1 MELLDL
7 DGVIEKGVFE
17 IPSYQRG
24 YAWQMRQLKDFWND
38 LEHVSKL
45 GNQFHYMHSLTLRE
59 LENEFENSAFEI
71 IDGQQRLATSLI
83 LLGLL
88 AKTTQNK
95 DPKYS
100 LINLEPILSYKYYGL
115 SEAFRAITEEEKDLE
130 AFKTSFYA
138 KNLIEAYA
146 FFKEKISDT
155 PIETLEKMFDALI
168 KKMLFSVVGLNDSRI
183 DPFSS
188 FETIN
193 NRGKDL
199 STLELLKNRLH
210 FVAHKICE
218 GKKLEKLQQE
228 INDTYTLI
236 YHDLRQFEDDHLEGF
251 LKHFVAYYYGEKGD
265 FKKRLLEMEFNAHK
279 RYTDNTNFNDE
290 YEKIDELLLY
300 LSYSSKVWYFL
311 HTLDDEEL
319 RIEITPKM
327 RGLLDKMRRLNAL
340 NDNAFLPL
348 LLSLLTIQRAGKSAN
363 EQPYTTKELEGLL
376 EHLERFGFLI
386 YVVAGKNTAKNEWI
400 ELAFKAIQ
408 AYRFWGDKIT
418 IENLP
423 TLEENFFNRQG
434 NSALELLEES
444 IHSLKNTEKWYKW
457 GKALNYLLY
466 EYELHHNPE
475 TTLNFDGSIESIE
488 HILPQNPDQ
497 GYSAKEKNWAKNPNI
512 VHALGNLLLMAKNAN
527 SSLSNKPFDEKRK
540 EYLKGS
546 YSEKEVAKNASFG
559 VEQIKERSEKL
570 LDFLIARYRIAELV
584 DESTIKAFKNALLK
598 TLDDASL
605 KNKGSIFS
613 ASNHNKEEQAM
624 LKR

>member
-1 MELLDL
+1 MELLNL

-24 YAWQMRQLKDFWND
+24 YAWQDRQLKDFWND

-45 GNQFHYMHSLTLRE
+45 GDKFHYMHSLTLRE
-59 LENEFENSAFEI
+59 LENEFESSAFEI

-88 AKTTQNK
+88 AKTIQNK

-115 SEAFRAITEEEKDLE
+115 NEAFRAITEEEKDLE

-138 KNLIEAYA
+138 KNLIDAYT

-155 PIETLEKMFDALI
+155 PVGTLEKMFDALI
-168 KKMLFSVVGLNDSRI
+168 KKMLFSVVGLNDNRI

-199 STLELLKNRLH
+199 STLELFKNRLH
-210 FVAHKICE
+210 FVAHKICN

-236 YHDLRQFEDDHLEGF
+236 YHDLRQFEDAHLEGF

-279 RYTDNTNFNDE
+279 RYTDNTNFDDE
-290 YEKIDELLLY
+290 YEKIDDLLFY
-300 LSYSSKVWYFL
+300 LSYSSKVWHFL
-311 HTLDDEEL
+311 HTLDEKSIALIFDDNRKLEM
-319 RIEITPKM
+319 EITPKM
-327 RGLLDKMRRLNAL
+327 HDLLDKMRRLNAL
-340 NDNAFLPL
+340 SDNAFLPL

-376 EHLERFGFLI
+376 EYLERFGFLV
-386 YVVAGKNTAKNEWI
+386 YGVAGKNTAKNEWI
-400 ELAFKAIQ
+400 ESAFETFR
-408 AYRFWGDKIT
+408 AYRYGEENIV
-418 IENLP
+418 IEELP
-423 TLEENFFNRQG
+423 TLEKSFFNRQG
-434 NSALELLEES
+434 NSGLELLEEY
-444 IHSLKNTEKWYKW
+444 IHSKKNAEKWYRW

-475 TTLNFDGSIESIE
+475 TTLNFDSSLESIE

-512 VHALGNLLLMAKNAN
+512 VHALGNLLLIPKNAN

-570 LDFLIARYRIAELV
+570 LDFLIAHYRIAELV
-584 DESTIKAFKNALLK
+584 GESAIKAFKNA
-598 TLDDASL
+598 SL
-605 KNKGSIFS
+605 KDIK
-613 ASNHNKEEQAM
+613 
-624 LKR
+624 

>member
-1 MELLDL
+1 MELLNL

-24 YAWQMRQLKDFWND
+24 YAWQERQLKDFWND

-45 GNQFHYMHSLTLRE
+45 GDKFHYMHSLTLRE
-59 LENEFENSAFEI
+59 LENEFESSTFEI

-88 AKTTQNK
+88 AKITQNK

-115 SEAFRAITEEEKDLE
+115 NEAFRAITEEEKDLE

-138 KNLIEAYA
+138 KNLIDAYA

-155 PIETLEKMFDALI
+155 PVETLEKMFDALI
-168 KKMLFSVVGLNDSRI
+168 KKMLFSVVGLNDNRI

-199 STLELLKNRLH
+199 STLELFKNRLH
-210 FVAHKICE
+210 FVAHKICD

-236 YHDLRQFEDDHLEGF
+236 YHDLRQFEDAHLEGF

-290 YEKIDELLLY
+290 YERIDDLLFY
-300 LSYSSKVWYFL
+300 LSYSYKVWNFL

-327 RGLLDKMRRLNAL
+327 RGLLEKMRRLNAL
-340 NDNAFLPL
+340 SENAFLPL

-376 EHLERFGFLI
+376 EYLERFGFLI
-386 YVVAGKNTAKNEWI
+386 YGVAGKNTAKNEWI
-400 ELAFKAIQ
+400 ELAFEALR
-408 AYRFWGDKIT
+408 AYRYGEENT
-418 IENLP
+418 AIEKLP
-423 TLEENFFNRQG
+423 TLEKSFFNRQG
-434 NSALELLEES
+434 NSGLELLEES
-444 IHSLKNTEKWYKW
+444 IHSKKNTEKWYQW

-475 TTLNFDGSIESIE
+475 TTLNFDSSIESIE
-488 HILPQNPDQ
+488 HILPQKPDQ
-497 GYSAKEKNWAKNPNI
+497 GYSAKEKDWAKNPHI
-512 VHALGNLLLMAKNAN
+512 VHALGNLLLISKNAN

-540 EYLKGS
+540 QYLKGS

-559 VEQIKERSEKL
+559 VAQIKERSEKL
-570 LDFLIARYRIAELV
+570 LDFLIAHYRIAELV
-584 DESTIKAFKNALLK
+584 NESAIKAFKNALLK
-598 TLDDASL
+598 DI
-605 KNKGSIFS
+605 K
-613 ASNHNKEEQAM
+613 
-624 LKR
+624 

>member
-7 DGVIEKGVFE
+7 DGVMAKGVFE

-24 YAWQMRQLKDFWND
+24 YAWQMGQLKDFWND

-45 GNQFHYMHSLTLRE
+45 GSQFHYMHSLTLRE

-115 SEAFRAITEEEKDLE
+115 SEAFRAITEEEKDLK

-138 KNLIEAYA
+138 KNLIDAYT

-155 PIETLEKMFDALI
+155 PIEALEKMFDALI
-168 KKMLFSVVGLNDSRI
+168 KKMLFSVVELKDNRI

-199 STLELLKNRLH
+199 STLELFKNRLH
-210 FVAHKICE
+210 FVAHKICD

-236 YHDLRQFEDDHLEGF
+236 YHDLRQFEDNHLEGF

-290 YEKIDELLLY
+290 YEKIDELLFY
-300 LSYSSKVWYFL
+300 LSYSSKVWNFL
-311 HTLDDEEL
+311 HTLDEESIAL
-319 RIEITPKM
+319 IVDDNKKLEIEITPKM
-327 RGLLDKMRRLNAL
+327 RGLLEKMRRLNAL
-340 NDNAFLPL
+340 SDNAFLPL

-386 YVVAGKNTAKNEWI
+386 YGVAGKNTAKNEWI

-423 TLEENFFNRQG
+423 TLEKNFFNRQG
-434 NSALELLEES
+434 NSTLELLEES
-444 IHSLKNTEKWYKW
+444 ILSKKNAEKWYQW

-497 GYSAKEKNWAKNPNI
+497 GYSVKEKSWAKNPHV
-512 VHALGNLLLMAKNAN
+512 VHALGNLLLISKNAN
-527 SSLSNKPFDEKRK
+527 SSLSNKPFEEKRK
-540 EYLKGS
+540 AYLKGS

-559 VEQIKERSEKL
+559 VAQIKERSEKL
-570 LDFLIARYRIAELV
+570 LDFLIVHYRIAELV
-584 DESTIKAFKNALLK
+584 GESAIKAFKNALLK
-598 TLDDASL
+598 EI
-605 KNKGSIFS
+605 K
-613 ASNHNKEEQAM
+613 
-624 LKR
+624 

>member
-24 YAWQMRQLKDFWND
+24 YAWQERQLKDFWND

-45 GNQFHYMHSLTLRE
+45 GDKFHYMHSLTLRE

-71 IDGQQRLATSLI
+71 IDGQQRLVTSLI

-115 SEAFRAITEEEKDLE
+115 REAFRAITEEEKDLE

-146 FFKEKISDT
+146 FFQEKISNT
-155 PIETLEKMFDALI
+155 PIEALEKMFDALI
-168 KKMLFSVVGLNDSRI
+168 KKMLFSVVGLNDNRI

-210 FVAHKICE
+210 FVSHKICDE
-218 GKKLEKLQQE
+218 EDLENLQQE
-228 INDTYTLI
+228 INDTYTKI
-236 YHDLRQFEDDHLEGF
+236 YHDLRQFEDDDLERF
-251 LKHFVAYYYGEKGD
+251 LKHFVAYYYGENSNK
-265 FKKRLLEMEFNAHK
+265 FKERLLEMEFDAHK
-279 RYTDNTNFNDE
+279 KYDDLYDE
-290 YEKIDELLLY
+290 YEKINDLLLY
-300 LSYSSKVWYFL
+300 LSYSSKVWVFL
-311 HTLDDEEL
+311 HMPNDKELDKEL
-319 RIEITPKM
+319 EIEITPKM

-340 NDNAFLPL
+340 SANAFLPL
-348 LLSLLTIQRAGKSAN
+348 LLSLLTIQLAVRSGS
-363 EQPYTTKELEGLL
+363 ERHYTTKELEGLL
-376 EHLERFGFLI
+376 EYLERFGFLI
-386 YVVAGKNTAKNEWI
+386 YGVAGKDTAKKEWI
-400 ELAFKAIQ
+400 RLAFKAIQ
-408 AYRFWGDKIT
+408 ACRFWGDKIT
-418 IENLP
+418 IEDLP
-423 TLEENFFNRQG
+423 TLEKDFFKG
-434 NSALELLEES
+434 EHSGLKLLENN
-444 IHSLKNTEKWYKW
+444 INFNNAKKWYEWKN
-457 GKALNYLLY
+457 ALNYLLY
-466 EYELHHNPE
+466 EYELYHNPE
-475 TTLNFDGSIESIE
+475 TTLNFDSSIESIE
-488 HILPQNPDQ
+488 HILPQKPDQ
-497 GYSAKEKNWAKNPNI
+497 GYSAKEKNWAKNPHI
-512 VHALGNLLLMAKNAN
+512 AHALGNLLLIPKNAN

-559 VEQIKERSEKL
+559 VAQIKERSEKL

-584 DESTIKAFKNALLK
+584 GENAIKAFKNALLK
-598 TLDDASL
+598 EI
-605 KNKGSIFS
+605 K
-613 ASNHNKEEQAM
+613 
-624 LKR
+624 

>member
-24 YAWQMRQLKDFWND
+24 YAWQKRQLKDFWND
-38 LEHVSKL
+38 LEHVPKL

-115 SEAFRAITEEEKDLE
+115 CEAFRAITEEEKDLE

-168 KKMLFSVVGLNDSRI
+168 KKMLFSVVGLNDNRI

-228 INDTYTLI
+228 INNTYTLI

-279 RYTDNTNFNDE
+279 RYTDNTNFNEE
-290 YEKIDELLLY
+290 YEKIDDLLFY
-300 LSYSSKVWYFL
+300 LSYSSKVWNFL
-311 HTLDDEEL
+311 HTLDEKSITLIVDDNKKLE
-319 RIEITPKM
+319 IEITPKM
-327 RGLLDKMRRLNAL
+327 RGLLEKMWRLNAL

-348 LLSLLTIQRAGKSAN
+348 LLSLLTIHRAGKSAN

-386 YVVAGKNTAKNEWI
+386 YEVAGKNTAKNEWI

-418 IENLP
+418 IEDLP
-423 TLEENFFNRQG
+423 TLEKNFFNRQG
-434 NSALELLEES
+434 NSGLELLEES
-444 IHSLKNTEKWYKW
+444 IHSLKNTEKWYQW

-488 HILPQNPDQ
+488 HVLPQNPDQ

-540 EYLKGS
+540 QYLKGS
-546 YSEKEVAKNASFG
+546 YNEKEVAKNASFG

-570 LDFLIARYRIAELV
+570 LDFLIAHYRIAELV
-584 DESTIKAFKNALLK
+584 GESAIKAFKNA
-598 TLDDASL
+598 SL
-605 KNKGSIFS
+605 KDIK
-613 ASNHNKEEQAM
+613 
-624 LKR
+624 

>member
-1 MELLDL
+1 MELLNL

-24 YAWQMRQLKDFWND
+24 YAWQKEQLKDFWND

-45 GNQFHYMHSLTLRE
+45 GDKIHYMHSLTLRE
-59 LENEFENSAFEI
+59 FENEFESSAFEI

-88 AKTTQNK
+88 AKITQNK

-115 SEAFRAITEEEKDLE
+115 SEAFRAIIEEEKDLK
-130 AFKTSFYA
+130 AFQTSFYA

-155 PIETLEKMFDALI
+155 PVGTLEKMFDALI
-168 KKMLFSVVGLNDSRI
+168 KKMLFSVVELNDNRI

-210 FVAHKICE
+210 FVAHKICDE
-218 GKKLEKLQQE
+218 EDLENLQNE
-228 INDTYTLI
+228 INDTYTRI
-236 YHDLRQFEDDHLEGF
+236 YHDLRFFKDDHLESF
-251 LKHFVAYYYGEKGD
+251 LKHFVTYYYGENSK
-265 FKKRLLEMEFNAHK
+265 FKERLLNTAFDAHK
-279 RYTDNTNFNDE
+279 KYDDLYDE
-290 YEKIDELLLY
+290 YEKINDLLLY

-340 NDNAFLPL
+340 SENAFLPL
-348 LLSLLTIQRAGKSAN
+348 LLSLLTIQLAVRSGS
-363 EQPYTTKELEGLL
+363 ERHYTTQELEGLL
-376 EHLERFGFLI
+376 EYLERFGFLI
-386 YVVAGKNTAKNEWI
+386 YGVAGKNTAKNEWI
-400 ELAFKAIQ
+400 RLAFKAIQ
-408 AYRFWGDKIT
+408 ACRFWEDKIT
-418 IENLP
+418 IEDLP
-423 TLEENFFNRQG
+423 PLEKHFFKG
-434 NSALELLEES
+434 EHSGLKLLENN
-444 IHSLKNTEKWYKW
+444 INFNNAKKWYQW

-475 TTLNFDGSIESIE
+475 TTLNFDSGIESIE
-488 HILPQNPDQ
+488 HILPQKPDQ
-497 GYSAKEKNWAKNPNI
+497 GYSAKEKSWAKNPHI
-512 VHALGNLLLMAKNAN
+512 VHALGNLLLIPKNAN
-527 SSLSNKPFDEKRK
+527 SSLSNKPFNEKRK

-559 VEQIKERSEKL
+559 VAQIKERSEKL

-584 DESTIKAFKNALLK
+584 GESAIKAFKNALLK
-598 TLDDASL
+598 D
-605 KNKGSIFS
+605 I
-613 ASNHNKEEQAM
+613 E
-624 LKR
+624 

>member
-1 MELLDL
+1 MELLNL

-24 YAWQMRQLKDFWND
+24 YAWQIRQLKDFWND

-45 GNQFHYMHSLTLRE
+45 GSQFHYMHSLTLRE

-88 AKTTQNK
+88 AKITQNK

-100 LINLEPILSYKYYGL
+100 LISLEPILSYKYYGL
-115 SEAFRAITEEEKDLE
+115 SEAFRAIMEEEKDLE

-138 KNLIEAYA
+138 KNLIKAYA

-168 KKMLFSVVGLNDSRI
+168 KKMLFSVVELNDNRI

-210 FVAHKICE
+210 FVVHKICE

-236 YHDLRQFEDDHLEGF
+236 YHDLRQSEEDAHLESF

-290 YEKIDELLLY
+290 YEKIDELLFY
-300 LSYSSKVWYFL
+300 LSYSSKVWNFL
-311 HTLDDEEL
+311 HTLDEKSIALIVDDNKKLE
-319 RIEITPKM
+319 IEITPNM
-327 RGLLDKMRRLNAL
+327 HGLLEKMRRLNAL

-348 LLSLLTIQRAGKSAN
+348 LLSLLTIQRTGKSAN

-386 YVVAGKNTAKNEWI
+386 YGVAGKNTAKNEWI

-418 IENLP
+418 IEDLP
-423 TLEENFFNRQG
+423 TLEKNFFNRQG

-444 IHSLKNTEKWYKW
+444 IHSKKNTEKWYKW

-488 HILPQNPDQ
+488 HILPQKPDQ
-497 GYSAKEKNWAKNPNI
+497 GYSAKEKSWAKNPHI
-512 VHALGNLLLMAKNAN
+512 VHALGNLLLIAKNTN

-540 EYLKGS
+540 QYLKGS

-559 VEQIKERSEKL
+559 VAQIKERSERL
-570 LDFLIARYRIAELV
+570 LNFLIAHYRIAELV
-584 DESTIKAFKNALLK
+584 DESAIKAFKNALLK
-598 TLDDASL
+598 DI
-605 KNKGSIFS
+605 K
-613 ASNHNKEEQAM
+613 
-624 LKR
+624 

>member
-24 YAWQMRQLKDFWND
+24 YAWQERQLKDFWND

-45 GNQFHYMHSLTLRE
+45 GDKFHYMHSLTLRE
-59 LENEFENSAFEI
+59 LENEFESSTFEI

-88 AKTTQNK
+88 AKITQNK

-115 SEAFRAITEEEKDLE
+115 SEAFRAIMEEEKDLK

-138 KNLIEAYA
+138 KNLIDAHA

-155 PIETLEKMFDALI
+155 PMETLERMFDALI
-168 KKMLFSVVGLNDSRI
+168 KKMLFSVVELNDNRI

-210 FVAHKICE
+210 FVAHKICDE
-218 GKKLEKLQQE
+218 GDLENLQNE
-228 INDTYTLI
+228 INDTYTRI
-236 YHDLRQFEDDHLEGF
+236 YHNLGFFKDDHLEGF
-251 LKHFVAYYYGEKGD
+251 LKHFVAYYYGEKRD
-265 FKKRLLEMEFNAHK
+265 FKEKLLNTAFDAHK
-279 RYTDNTNFNDE
+279 KYDDLYDE
-290 YEKIDELLLY
+290 YEKINDLLLH

-311 HTLDDEEL
+311 HELDEKSIVLIFDGNRKLEM
-319 RIEITPKM
+319 EITPKM

-340 NDNAFLPL
+340 SDNAFLPL
-348 LLSLLTIQRAGKSAN
+348 LLSLLTIQLVGRSAN
-363 EQPYTTKELEGLL
+363 EQPYTTQELEGLL
-376 EHLERFGFLI
+376 EYLERFGFLV
-386 YVVAGKNTAKNEWI
+386 YGVAGKNTTKNEWI
-400 ELAFKAIQ
+400 ELAFRAFR
-408 AYRFWGDKIT
+408 AYRSWEDRIT
-418 IENLP
+418 IEDLP
-423 TLEENFFNRQG
+423 PLEKHFFKG
-434 NSALELLEES
+434 EHSALELLEEN
-444 IHSLKNTEKWYKW
+444 IHSKKNTEKWYKW

-466 EYELHHNPE
+466 EYELYHNHE

-488 HILPQNPDQ
+488 HILPQKPDQ
-497 GYSAKEKNWAKNPNI
+497 GYSAKEKSWAKNPHI
-512 VHALGNLLLMAKNAN
+512 VHALGNLLLIPKNAN
-527 SSLSNKPFDEKRK
+527 SSLSNKPFEEKRK
-540 EYLKGS
+540 QYLKGS

-559 VEQIKERSEKL
+559 VAQIKERSEKL
-570 LDFLIARYRIAELV
+570 LDFLIAHYRIAELV
-584 DESTIKAFKNALLK
+584 GESEIKAFKNALLK
-598 TLDDASL
+598 D
-605 KNKGSIFS
+605 I
-613 ASNHNKEEQAM
+613 E
-624 LKR
+624 

>member
-24 YAWQMRQLKDFWND
+24 YAWQERQLKDFWND

-146 FFKEKISDT
+146 FFQEKISDT

-168 KKMLFSVVGLNDSRI
+168 KKMLFSVVGLNDNRI

-210 FVAHKICE
+210 FVAHKICD

-236 YHDLRQFEDDHLEGF
+236 YHDLRQFEDAHLEGF

-279 RYTDNTNFNDE
+279 RYTDNTNFNEE
-290 YEKIDELLLY
+290 YEKIDDLLFY

-327 RGLLDKMRRLNAL
+327 RNLLDKMRRLNAL
-340 NDNAFLPL
+340 SDNAFLPL
-348 LLSLLTIQRAGKSAN
+348 LLSLLTIQRAGKSTN

-376 EHLERFGFLI
+376 EYLERFGFLI
-386 YVVAGKNTAKNEWI
+386 YGVAGKNTAKNEWI
-400 ELAFKAIQ
+400 ELAFEAFRAFRYGEENIV
-408 AYRFWGDKIT
+408 

-423 TLEENFFNRQG
+423 TLEKSFFNRQG

-475 TTLNFDGSIESIE
+475 TTLNFDSSLESIE

-497 GYSAKEKNWAKNPNI
+497 GYSAKEKSWAKNPHI
-512 VHALGNLLLMAKNAN
+512 VHALGNLLLIPKNAN
-527 SSLSNKPFDEKRK
+527 SSLSNKPFEEKRK
-540 EYLKGS
+540 QYFKGS

-559 VEQIKERSEKL
+559 VAQIKERSEKL
-570 LDFLIARYRIAELV
+570 LDFLIAHYRIAELV
-584 DESTIKAFKNALLK
+584 GESAIKAFKNALLK
-598 TLDDASL
+598 EI
-605 KNKGSIFS
+605 K
-613 ASNHNKEEQAM
+613 
-624 LKR
+624 

>member
-1 MELLDL
+1 MA
-7 DGVIEKGVFE
+7 GK
-17 IPSYQRG
+17 
-24 YAWQMRQLKDFWND
+24 ALKDFWND

-59 LENEFENSAFEI
+59 LENELESSAFEI

-168 KKMLFSVVGLNDSRI
+168 KKMLFSVVGLNDNRI

-210 FVAHKICE
+210 FVAHKICDE
-218 GKKLEKLQQE
+218 GDLENLQNE
-228 INDTYTLI
+228 INDTYTRI
-236 YHDLRQFEDDHLEGF
+236 YHDLRSFEDDHLESF
-251 LKHFVAYYYGEKGD
+251 LKHFVAYYYGEKSK
-265 FKKRLLEMEFNAHK
+265 FKERLLNTAFDAHK
-279 RYTDNTNFNDE
+279 KYDDLYDE
-290 YEKIDELLLY
+290 YEKINDLLLH

-327 RGLLDKMRRLNAL
+327 RDLLDKMQRLNAL
-340 NDNAFLPL
+340 SENAFLPL
-348 LLSLLTIQRAGKSAN
+348 LLSLLTIQLAVRSGG
-363 EQPYTTKELEGLL
+363 ERHYTTKELEDLL
-376 EHLERFGFLI
+376 EYLERFGFLI
-386 YVVAGKNTAKNEWI
+386 YGVAGKNTPKNEWI
-400 ELAFKAIQ
+400 ELAFEAIQ
-408 AYRFWGDKIT
+408 ACRFWRDKIT

-423 TLEENFFNRQG
+423 TLEKNFFNRQG
-434 NSALELLEES
+434 NSGLELLEES
-444 IHSLKNTEKWYKW
+444 IHSLRNTEKWHKW

-475 TTLNFDGSIESIE
+475 TTLNFDSSIESIE

-512 VHALGNLLLMAKNAN
+512 VHALGNLLLIPKNAN

-570 LDFLIARYRIAELV
+570 LDFLIAHYRIAELV
-584 DESTIKAFKNALLK
+584 GESAIKAFKNALLK
-598 TLDDASL
+598 DI
-605 KNKGSIFS
+605 K
-613 ASNHNKEEQAM
+613 
-624 LKR
+624 

>member
-1 MELLDL
+1 M
-7 DGVIEKGVFE
+7 
-17 IPSYQRG
+17 
-24 YAWQMRQLKDFWND
+24 
-38 LEHVSKL
+38 
-45 GNQFHYMHSLTLRE
+45 
-59 LENEFENSAFEI
+59 
-71 IDGQQRLATSLI
+71 
-83 LLGLL
+83 
-88 AKTTQNK
+88 
-95 DPKYS
+95 
-100 LINLEPILSYKYYGL
+100 

-155 PIETLEKMFDALI
+155 PIETLERMFDALI
-168 KKMLFSVVGLNDSRI
+168 KKMLFSVVGLNDNRI

-210 FVAHKICE
+210 FVAHKICDE
-218 GKKLEKLQQE
+218 GDLENLQQE
-228 INDTYTLI
+228 INDTYTRI
-236 YHDLRQFEDDHLEGF
+236 YHDLRFFEDAHLESF
-251 LKHFVAYYYGEKGD
+251 LKHFVAYYYGENSK
-265 FKKRLLEMEFNAHK
+265 FKERLLDTAFDTHK
-279 RYTDNTNFNDE
+279 KYDDLYDE
-290 YEKIDELLLY
+290 YEKINDLLLY

-311 HTLDDEEL
+311 HTLDDKEL

-327 RGLLDKMRRLNAL
+327 CGLLEKMRRLNAL

-363 EQPYTTKELEGLL
+363 EQPYTAKELEGLL
-376 EHLERFGFLI
+376 ECLERFGFLI
-386 YVVAGKNTAKNEWI
+386 YGVADGKNTAKNEWI

-408 AYRFWGDKIT
+408 AYRFWEDKIT
-418 IENLP
+418 IEDLP
-423 TLEENFFNRQG
+423 TLEKNFFNRQG

-444 IHSLKNTEKWYKW
+444 ILSKENAEKWYKW

-488 HILPQNPDQ
+488 HILPQNPNQ

-512 VHALGNLLLMAKNAN
+512 VHALGNLLLIAKNAN

-540 EYLKGS
+540 QYLKGS

-570 LDFLIARYRIAELV
+570 LDFLIAHYRITELV
-584 DESTIKAFKNALLK
+584 DESAIKAFKNALLK
-598 TLDDASL
+598 DI
-605 KNKGSIFS
+605 K
-613 ASNHNKEEQAM
+613 
-624 LKR
+624 

>member
-1 MELLDL
+1 MKLLDL

-24 YAWQMRQLKDFWND
+24 YAWQERQLKDFWND

-59 LENEFENSAFEI
+59 LENEFESSAFEI

-115 SEAFRAITEEEKDLE
+115 SEAFRAITEEEKDLK

-155 PIETLEKMFDALI
+155 PIEALEKMFDALI
-168 KKMLFSVVGLNDSRI
+168 KKMLFSVVGLNDNRI

-210 FVAHKICE
+210 FVAHKICD
-218 GKKLEKLQQE
+218 GKKLEKLQNE
-228 INDTYTLI
+228 INNTYTLI
-236 YHDLRQFEDDHLEGF
+236 YHDLRQFKDDHLEGF
-251 LKHFVAYYYGEKGD
+251 LKHFVEYYYGEKGD

-279 RYTDNTNFNDE
+279 RYTDNTNFNEE
-290 YEKIDELLLY
+290 YEKIDDLLFY
-300 LSYSSKVWYFL
+300 LSYSSKVWHFL
-311 HTLDDEEL
+311 HTLDEKSITLIFDDNRKLEM
-319 RIEITPKM
+319 EITPKM
-327 RGLLDKMRRLNAL
+327 RGLLEKMRRLNAL
-340 NDNAFLPL
+340 SDNAFLPL
-348 LLSLLTIQRAGKSAN
+348 LLSLLTIQLAGKSAN

-376 EHLERFGFLI
+376 EYLERFGFLI
-386 YVVAGKNTAKNEWI
+386 YGVAGKNTAKNEWI
-400 ELAFKAIQ
+400 ELAFEAFRAFRYGEENIV
-408 AYRFWGDKIT
+408 

-423 TLEENFFNRQG
+423 TLEKSFFNRQG
-434 NSALELLEES
+434 NSGLELLEES
-444 IHSLKNTEKWYKW
+444 IHSKKNAEKWYKW

-475 TTLNFDGSIESIE
+475 TTLNFDSSLESIE

-497 GYSAKEKNWAKNPNI
+497 GYSTKEKNWAKNPNI
-512 VHALGNLLLMAKNAN
+512 VHALGNLLLIPKNAN

-559 VEQIKERSEKL
+559 VDQIKERSEKL
-570 LDFLIARYRIAELV
+570 LDFLIAHYRIAELV
-584 DESTIKAFKNALLK
+584 GESAIKAFKNA
-598 TLDDASL
+598 SL
-605 KNKGSIFS
+605 KDIK
-613 ASNHNKEEQAM
+613 
-624 LKR
+624 

>member
-24 YAWQMRQLKDFWND
+24 YAWHKEQLKDFWND

-45 GNQFHYMHSLTLRE
+45 GDKFHYMHSLTLRE

-115 SEAFRAITEEEKDLE
+115 SEAFRAIMEEEKDLE
-130 AFKTSFYA
+130 RFQTSFYA
-138 KNLIEAYA
+138 KNLIDAHA
-146 FFKEKISDT
+146 FFKEKISNT
-155 PIETLEKMFDALI
+155 PVGTLEKMFDALI
-168 KKMLFSVVGLNDSRI
+168 KKMLFSVVGLNDNRI

-199 STLELLKNRLH
+199 STLELFKNRLN
-210 FVAHKICE
+210 FVAHKICD
-218 GKKLEKLQQE
+218 GKKLEKLQNE
-228 INDTYTLI
+228 INDTYTRI
-236 YHDLRQFEDDHLEGF
+236 YYDLRHFKDDHLEGF

-265 FKKRLLEMEFNAHK
+265 FKKRLLEMEFNAHQ
-279 RYTDNTNFNDE
+279 RYTDNTNFDEE
-290 YEKIDELLLY
+290 YEKIDDLLFY
-300 LSYSSKVWYFL
+300 LSYSSKVWHFL
-311 HTLDDEEL
+311 HTLDEKSIALIFDDNRKLEM
-319 RIEITPKM
+319 EITPKM

-340 NDNAFLPL
+340 RDNAFLPL
-348 LLSLLTIQRAGKSAN
+348 LLSLLTIQLVGRSAN

-376 EHLERFGFLI
+376 EYLERFGFLI
-386 YVVAGKNTAKNEWI
+386 YGVAGKNTAKNEWI
-400 ELAFKAIQ
+400 ELAFMAFR
-408 AYRFWGDKIT
+408 AYRYGGENIA
-418 IENLP
+418 IEKLP
-423 TLEENFFNRQG
+423 TLEKSFFNRQG
-434 NSALELLEES
+434 NSGLELLEEC
-444 IHSLKNTEKWYKW
+444 IHSKKNTEKWYRW

-475 TTLNFDGSIESIE
+475 TTLNFDSSIESIE

-497 GYSAKEKNWAKNPNI
+497 GYSAKEKSWAKNPHI
-512 VHALGNLLLMAKNAN
+512 VHALGNLLLIAKNAN
-527 SSLSNKPFDEKRK
+527 SSLSNKPFEEKRK

-559 VEQIKERSEKL
+559 VAQIKERSEKL
-570 LDFLIARYRIAELV
+570 LDFLIAHYRIAELV
-584 DESTIKAFKNALLK
+584 GESAIKSFKNALLK
-598 TLDDASL
+598 D
-605 KNKGSIFS
+605 I
-613 ASNHNKEEQAM
+613 E
-624 LKR
+624 

>member
-1 MELLDL
+1 MELLNL

-24 YAWQMRQLKDFWND
+24 YAWQERQLKDFWND

-45 GNQFHYMHSLTLRE
+45 GDKFHYMHSLTLRKC
-59 LENEFENSAFEI
+59 ENEFESSAFEI

-115 SEAFRAITEEEKDLE
+115 SEAFRAIIEEEKDLE
-130 AFKTSFYA
+130 KFKTSFYA
-138 KNLIEAYA
+138 KNLIDAYT
-146 FFKEKISDT
+146 FFKEKISET
-155 PIETLEKMFDALI
+155 PVGTLEKMFDVLI
-168 KKMLFSVVGLNDSRI
+168 KKILFSVVELNDNRI

-210 FVAHKICE
+210 FVVHKICDE
-218 GKKLEKLQQE
+218 KEELENLQKK
-228 INDTYTLI
+228 INDTYTRI
-236 YHDLRQFEDDHLEGF
+236 YHDLRFFEDDHLEGF
-251 LKHFVAYYYGEKGD
+251 LKHFVAYYYGEKRD
-265 FKKRLLEMEFNAHK
+265 FKERLLNTEFDAHK
-279 RYTDNTNFNDE
+279 KYDDLYDE
-290 YEKIDELLLY
+290 YEKINDLLLH

-327 RGLLDKMRRLNAL
+327 RDLLDKMRRLNAL
-340 NDNAFLPL
+340 SENAFLPL
-348 LLSLLTIQRAGKSAN
+348 LLSLLTIQLAVRSGS
-363 EQPYTTKELEGLL
+363 ERHYTTKELEDLL
-376 EHLERFGFLI
+376 EYLERFGFLI
-386 YVVAGKNTAKNEWI
+386 YGVADGKNMAKNEWI
-400 ELAFKAIQ
+400 ESAFRAFN
-408 AYRFWGDKIT
+408 AYKLWGDKRAIKD
-418 IENLP
+418 LP
-423 TLEENFFNRQG
+423 TLEKSFFNRQG

-444 IHSLKNTEKWYKW
+444 IHSKKNTEKWYQW

-475 TTLNFDGSIESIE
+475 TTLNFDSSIESIE
-488 HILPQNPDQ
+488 HILPQKPDQ
-497 GYSAKEKNWAKNPNI
+497 GYNAKEKSWAKNPHI
-512 VHALGNLLLMAKNAN
+512 VHALGNLLLIPKNAN
-527 SSLSNKPFDEKRK
+527 SSLSNKPFEEKRK

-559 VEQIKERSEKL
+559 VAQIKERSEKL
-570 LDFLIARYRIAELV
+570 LDFLIAHYRIAELV
-584 DESTIKAFKNALLK
+584 NESAIKAFKNALLK
-598 TLDDASL
+598 EI
-605 KNKGSIFS
+605 K
-613 ASNHNKEEQAM
+613 
-624 LKR
+624 

>member
-24 YAWQMRQLKDFWND
+24 YAWQERQLKDFWND

-45 GNQFHYMHSLTLRE
+45 GDKFHYMHSLTLRE

-115 SEAFRAITEEEKDLE
+115 SEAFRAITEEEKNLE

-138 KNLIEAYA
+138 KNLIDAYA
-146 FFKEKISDT
+146 FFQERISDT
-155 PIETLEKMFDALI
+155 PIEALEKMFDALI
-168 KKMLFSVVGLNDSRI
+168 KKMLFSVVGLNDNRI

-210 FVAHKICE
+210 FVAHKICDE
-218 GKKLEKLQQE
+218 GDLENLQNE
-228 INDTYTLI
+228 INDTYTRI
-236 YHDLRQFEDDHLEGF
+236 YHDLRSFEDDHLESF
-251 LKHFVAYYYGEKGD
+251 LKHFVAYYYGEKSK
-265 FKKRLLEMEFNAHK
+265 FKERLLNTAFDAHK
-279 RYTDNTNFNDE
+279 KYDDLYDE
-290 YEKIDELLLY
+290 YEKINDLLLH

-327 RGLLDKMRRLNAL
+327 HDLLDKMQRLNAL
-340 NDNAFLPL
+340 SENAFLPL
-348 LLSLLTIQRAGKSAN
+348 LLSLLTIQLAVRSGS
-363 EQPYTTKELEGLL
+363 ERHYTTKELEDLL
-376 EHLERFGFLI
+376 EYLERFGFLI
-386 YVVAGKNTAKNEWI
+386 YGVAGKNTPKNEWI
-400 ELAFKAIQ
+400 ELAFEAIQ
-408 AYRFWGDKIT
+408 ACRFWRDKIT
-418 IENLP
+418 IEELP
-423 TLEENFFNRQG
+423 TLEKNFFNRQG
-434 NSALELLEES
+434 NSSLELLEES
-444 IHSLKNTEKWYKW
+444 IHSLRNTEKWYKW

-475 TTLNFDGSIESIE
+475 TTLNFDSSIESIE

-540 EYLKGS
+540 QYLKGS

-570 LDFLIARYRIAELV
+570 LDFLIAHYRITELV
-584 DESTIKAFKNALLK
+584 DESAIKAFKNALLK
-598 TLDDASL
+598 DI
-605 KNKGSIFS
+605 K
-613 ASNHNKEEQAM
+613 
-624 LKR
+624 

>member
-1 MELLDL
+1 MELLNL

-24 YAWQMRQLKDFWND
+24 YAWQMKQLEDFWND

-45 GNQFHYMHSLTLRE
+45 ENKFHYMHSLTLRKSDDD
-59 LENEFENSAFEI
+59 FGDIDFEI

-115 SEAFRAITEEEKDLE
+115 NEAFRAITEEEKDLK

-138 KNLIEAYA
+138 KNLIDAYA

-155 PIETLEKMFDALI
+155 PVETLEKMFDALI
-168 KKMLFSVVGLNDSRI
+168 KKMLFSVVGLNDNRI

-210 FVAHKICE
+210 FVAHKICDE
-218 GKKLEKLQQE
+218 GDLENLQQE
-228 INDTYTLI
+228 INDTYTRI
-236 YHDLRQFEDDHLEGF
+236 YHDLRFFKDDHLESF
-251 LKHFVAYYYGEKGD
+251 LKHFVAYYYGENSK
-265 FKKRLLEMEFNAHK
+265 FKERLLNTAFDAHK
-279 RYTDNTNFNDE
+279 KYDDLYDE
-290 YEKIDELLLY
+290 YEKINDLLLY

-340 NDNAFLPL
+340 SDNAFLPL
-348 LLSLLTIQRAGKSAN
+348 LLSLLTIQLAVRSGS
-363 EQPYTTKELEGLL
+363 ERHYTTKELEGLL
-376 EHLERFGFLI
+376 EYLERFGFLV
-386 YVVAGKNTAKNEWI
+386 YGVAGRDTSKKQLI
-400 ELAFKAIQ
+400 ELAFQAFR
-408 AYRFWGDKIT
+408 AYRYGEGNIT
-418 IENLP
+418 IEDLP
-423 TLEENFFNRQG
+423 TLEKNFFNRHK
-434 NSALELLEES
+434 NSALELLEEN
-444 IHSLKNTEKWYKW
+444 IHSKKNTEKWYQW

-466 EYELHHNPE
+466 EYELYHNPE
-475 TTLNFDGSIESIE
+475 TTLNFDSSIESIE
-488 HILPQNPDQ
+488 HILPQKPDQ
-497 GYSAKEKNWAKNPNI
+497 GYSAKEKNWAKNPHI
-512 VHALGNLLLMAKNAN
+512 VHALGNLLLIPKNAN
-527 SSLSNKPFDEKRK
+527 SSLSNKPFEEKRK

-559 VEQIKERSEKL
+559 VVQIKERSEKL

-584 DESTIKAFKNALLK
+584 GENEIKDFKNAFLK
-598 TLDDASL
+598 EI
-605 KNKGSIFS
+605 K
-613 ASNHNKEEQAM
+613 
-624 LKR
+624 

>member
-1 MELLDL
+1 MELLNL

-24 YAWQMRQLKDFWND
+24 YAWQERQLKDFWND

-45 GNQFHYMHSLTLRE
+45 GDKFHYMHSLTLRG
-59 LENEFENSAFEI
+59 LENEFESSAFEI

-115 SEAFRAITEEEKDLE
+115 SEAFRAIMEEEKDLE
-130 AFKTSFYA
+130 RFQTSFYA
-138 KNLIEAYA
+138 KNLIDAYA

-155 PIETLEKMFDALI
+155 PVGTLERMFDALT
-168 KKMLFSVVGLNDSRI
+168 KKMLFSVVELNDDRI

-210 FVAHKICE
+210 FVAHKICDE
-218 GKKLEKLQQE
+218 EDLENLQQE
-228 INDTYTLI
+228 INDTYTRI
-236 YHDLRQFEDDHLEGF
+236 YHDLRFFKDDHLESF
-251 LKHFVAYYYGEKGD
+251 LKHFVAYYYGANSK
-265 FKKRLLEMEFNAHK
+265 FKERLLDTAFDAHK
-279 RYTDNTNFNDE
+279 KYHSSYDE
-290 YEKIDELLLY
+290 YEKINDLLLY

-319 RIEITPKM
+319 RIEITPKIHI
-327 RGLLDKMRRLNAL
+327 LLDKMRRLNAL
-340 NDNAFLPL
+340 SDNAFLPL
-348 LLSLLTIQRAGKSAN
+348 LLSLLTIQLAVKSGS
-363 EQPYTTKELEGLL
+363 ERHYTTQELEDLL
-376 EHLERFGFLI
+376 EYLERFGFLI
-386 YVVAGKNTAKNEWI
+386 YGVAGKNTAKNEWI
-400 ELAFKAIQ
+400 GLAFKAIQ
-408 AYRFWGDKIT
+408 ACRFWEDKIT
-418 IENLP
+418 IEDLP
-423 TLEENFFNRQG
+423 TLEKSFFNIQG

-444 IHSLKNTEKWYKW
+444 IHSKKKPRKWYQW

-475 TTLNFDGSIESIE
+475 TTLNFDSSLESIE

-497 GYSAKEKNWAKNPNI
+497 GYSAKEKSWAKNPHI
-512 VHALGNLLLMAKNAN
+512 AHALGNLLLIPKNAN
-527 SSLSNKPFDEKRK
+527 SSLSNKPFEEKRK
-540 EYLKGS
+540 AYLKGS

-559 VEQIKERSEKL
+559 ITEIQERSEKL
-570 LDFLIARYRIAELV
+570 LDFLIMRYRIAELV
-584 DESTIKAFKNALLK
+584 GENAIKAFKNALLK
-598 TLDDASL
+598 EI
-605 KNKGSIFS
+605 K
-613 ASNHNKEEQAM
+613 
-624 LKR
+624 